1 MSNSFNAPV
10 TLGRKPELKQL
21 PSGVSVLAFTAA
33 NNVGFG
39 DKQQT
44 IWLNCQLFGQRGEKI
59 YSYLD
64 KGSRVWVTGEMSI
77 RDYTAKDGTAKYSV
91 DIAISNLDLLDK
103 KSDAKPIGSDS
114 SSHVSAS
121 TGNEIPFDDDIPF

>member
-10 TLGRKPELKQL
+10 TLGRKPEIKQL
-21 PSGVSVLAFTAA
+21 PSGASVLVFSAA

-59 YSYLD
+59 APYLD
-64 KGSRVWVTGEMSI
+64 KGSKVWVTGEMTI
-77 RDYTAKDGTAKYSV
+77 REYTGKDGTAKYSV
-91 DIAISNLDLLDK
+91 DLNLSNLDLLDK
-103 KSDAKPIGSDS
+103 KGAEKSQSDS
-114 SSHVSAS
+114 SNVSVFG
-121 TGNEIPFDDDIPF
+121 GNNEDFNDDIPF